1 MARPKGVPNRVR
13 AYRPLRQ
20 EREEE
25 SMASFEEVLYK
36 AKEMAEAAGK
46 KTADFVEVTRL
57 KMNAAEIEK
66 DIAVTF
72 EGLGRLIY
80 DGRKDEQDVSSMVDE
95 CILKVDEL
103 QARLDEVRN
112 KIYEYQKVVRCQKC
126 GTVNTD
132 DSAYCKRC
140 GARIGE

>member
-1 MARPKGVPNRVR
+1 
-13 AYRPLRQ
+13 
-20 EREEE
+20 
-25 SMASFEEVLYK
+25 MASFEEVLYK

-66 DIAVTF
+66 DIAATF

>member
-1 MARPKGVPNRVR
+1 
-13 AYRPLRQ
+13 
-20 EREEE
+20 
-25 SMASFEEVLYK
+25 MASFEEVLYK

-66 DIAVTF
+66 DIAATF

-80 DGRKDEQDVSSMVDE
+80 DGRKDGQDVSSMVDE

-112 KIYEYQKVVRCQKC
+112 KIYEYQKAVRCEKC

>member
-1 MARPKGVPNRVR
+1 
-13 AYRPLRQ
+13 
-20 EREEE
+20 
-25 SMASFEEVLYK
+25 MASFEEVLYK
-36 AKEMAEAAGK
+36 AKSVAETAGK

-66 DIAVTF
+66 DIAATF

-80 DGRKDEQDVSSMVDE
+80 DGRKDEQDVTSDGGRMRPQGG
-95 CILKVDEL
+95 EL
-103 QARLDEVRN
+103 QAKLDDVRK
-112 KIYEYQKVVRCQKC
+112 KIYEYQKAVRCEKC
-126 GTVNTD
+126 GTVNTV